1 MNGSSIIIAG
11 SDFQRKQTKCQISC
25 VCKIQVSGFPRY
37 FPQSFQ
43 WSHLYRFKRYTHP
56 FTMVLTPA
64 GRSSRAVIEFAPYQK
79 VVKGKPKLDARQGT
93 IESSPE
99 YKEFLESLAQPAPSE
114 QPVAPVQEEGV
125 KTTPLIEYLRTQK
138 SARAEK
144 ERINKEKMRLAKVA
158 AVQAKANAQAEKL
171 RAERLA
177 KATENLA
184 AKAAETGTK
193 VAGRGGRGG
202 RAGGKGK
209 DVARAKTQA
218 PQHKLAATTSNN
230 GSNIEASA
238 SPVSTQSVPS
248 VPPVGQPDEPG
259 TSSSAGGA
267 GGAGFRGGRGRG
279 RGRPQ
284 GVYRA
289 GGRGGRRGGAP
300 PVGGNESKPSTGAEG

>member
-1 MNGSSIIIAG
+1 MNGSSVILAV

-43 WSHLYRFKRYTHP
+43 RSHLYRFKRYPHP
-56 FTMVLTPA
+56 FIMVLTPA

-79 VVKGKPKLDARQGT
+79 VVKGKTKLDARQGT

-99 YKEFLESLAQPAPSE
+99 YKEFLESLTQPVPSE
-114 QPVAPVQEEGV
+114 QPVAPVQEEEV

-171 RAERLA
+171 RAEKLA

-184 AKAAETGTK
+184 AKAAETGK

-202 RAGGKGK
+202 RPGGKGK

-230 GSNIEASA
+230 GSNIEAA
-238 SPVSTQSVPS
+238 VSPVSTQSVPS
-248 VPPVGQPDEPG
+248 VPLVGQPGEPG
-259 TSSSAGGA
+259 TGSSAGGA

-300 PVGGNESKPSTGAEG
+300 SVGGNESKPSTSAEG